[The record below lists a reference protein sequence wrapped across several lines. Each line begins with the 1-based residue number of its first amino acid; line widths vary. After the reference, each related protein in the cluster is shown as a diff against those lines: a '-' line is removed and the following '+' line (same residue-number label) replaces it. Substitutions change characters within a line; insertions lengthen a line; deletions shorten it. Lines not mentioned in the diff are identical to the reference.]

1 MFIEFKKRDTVHDLE
16 SYLVSEKIIELT
28 DKSNRFN
35 QGGYVK
41 AAILISEWPNL
52 PKAGDNGKLIL
63 DYTSISTQKYND
75 FEDFMNN
82 SKKLDLKYIVIDR
95 DNKFFNE
102 IKEYKHKYDYLE
114 KEFDSKDM
122 NFENEFIIY
131 KINYEKKGM

>member
-1 MFIEFKKRDTVHDLE
+1 
-16 SYLVSEKIIELT
+16 
-28 DKSNRFN
+28 
-35 QGGYVK
+35 
-41 AAILISEWPNL
+41 
-52 PKAGDNGKLIL
+52 
-63 DYTSISTQKYND
+63 
-75 FEDFMNN
+75 MNN

-114 KEFDSKDM
+114 KEFDFKDI